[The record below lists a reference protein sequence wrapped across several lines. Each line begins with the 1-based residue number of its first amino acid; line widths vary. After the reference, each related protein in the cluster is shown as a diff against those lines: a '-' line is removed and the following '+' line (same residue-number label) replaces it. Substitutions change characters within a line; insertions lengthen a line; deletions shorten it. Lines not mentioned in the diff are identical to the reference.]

1 MRKIYHSPLFHH
13 RLSKFFWHALLE
25 RKKTYIIFQ
34 KPFFLLLKMKKEQ
47 FFNFS
52 FKNGAIFFDFF
63 FFKFLLLI
71 RHTSFSPWESLTYTK
86 LAWLPACVCLC
97 VFDIYQFMSEQSSGV
112 PYKSVNTDPL
122 GNNRT
127 LCFPSERAINRST
140 AYDSSS
146 RDGRASTWC
155 TNQHHNYHAHT
166 GKPTHTLPHA
176 VGPSFLT
183 SLLYKWQF
191 VVPAC
196 AFTFVCR
203 PIKSDSVSTLVYRLF
218 CSGTYFVC
226 DVTLFTSSS
235 TQTQEMVFGPNP
247 LWQIF
252 WNFVLLRKSLCY
264 E

>member
-25 RKKTYIIFQ
+25 RKKNVYNLPKT
-34 KPFFLLLKMKKEQ
+34 FFSVIKNEKGTSLILVLKMVQ
-47 FFNFS
+47 YS
-52 FKNGAIFFDFF
+52 LTSF

-71 RHTSFSPWESLTYTK
+71 RHTSFSPWEPLTYTK

>member
-1 MRKIYHSPLFHH
+1 
-13 RLSKFFWHALLE
+13 
-25 RKKTYIIFQ
+25 
-34 KPFFLLLKMKKEQ
+34 
-47 FFNFS
+47 
-52 FKNGAIFFDFF
+52 
-63 FFKFLLLI
+63 
-71 RHTSFSPWESLTYTK
+71 
-86 LAWLPACVCLC
+86 
-97 VFDIYQFMSEQSSGV
+97 MSEQSSGV

-127 LCFPSERAINRST
+127 LCFSSERAINRST

-146 RDGRASTWC
+146 RDGSASTWC
-155 TNQHHNYHAHT
+155 TNQRHNYHTHT

-218 CSGTYFVC
+218 CSGTFLCVTSLFLPAHLLKHRKWCSVQIPC
-226 DVTLFTSSS
+226 DRSFETLCCCASHSAMNNRKTAIFHVSLIACHSAKSS
-235 TQTQEMVFGPNP
+235 
-247 LWQIF
+247 
-252 WNFVLLRKSLCY
+252 
-264 E
+264 